1 MRFGD
6 KKVVLIDFYSYEI
19 GALESY
25 FEEMA
30 LKGWMLE
37 NVSNLYIKFKKIE
50 PRTIKYTIDVI
61 DEITDYGELDSDT
74 ALEYREKLKCLGW
87 SFSCEFKNLQIFYK
101 ENSHIEGSVSKKEK
115 EEIQCLFHRSL
126 NQLFLRILLIAVIA
140 FTQYISIFRR
150 KGLDYFASYGNL
162 LNLLFTVL
170 FTVVC
175 IIDLLRIIKFRI
187 NYNVKEK
194 GKSSF
199 WIRFKGISIL
209 MIFVLVFISLVNFL
223 FTSSIEDFNILL
235 TIFSVTSSISL
246 IGYLLHNKRDTLK
259 KKLTISS
266 CFILGIATV
275 FIINNFIIT
284 NIFKNKNNGV
294 KNRDYSL
301 GIKDF
306 NDEVYNE
313 EDIYIDEDNSFLA
326 HKMFYTA
333 NGKNM
338 RLSYELFESNYKWM
352 VNWNFN
358 KMMDWFEKKGISYRE
373 IETSL
378 PKDIKVY
385 TNENEKN
392 FILLSS
398 NKIIEIIGLDEVEN
412 KEEVISIVF
421 NKVFKDVE
429 EII

>member
-19 GALESY
+19 GVLESY

-37 NVSNLYIKFKKIE
+37 KVSNLYIKFNKIE
-50 PRTIKYTIDVI
+50 PKTIKYTIDVI
-61 DEITDYGELDSDT
+61 DGITSYGELDSHT

-101 ENSHIEGSVSKKEK
+101 ENRHIEGSVNKKEK
-115 EEIQCLFHRSL
+115 EEIQCFFHDSL
-126 NQLFLRILLIAVIA
+126 NQLFLRILLIAFIA
-140 FTQYISIFRR
+140 FNQYISIFRR

-175 IIDLLRIIKFRI
+175 IIDLFRIIKFRM

-194 GKSSF
+194 RKSSF

-209 MIFVLVFISLVNFL
+209 MIFILAFISLLNLL
-223 FTSSIEDFNILL
+223 FTSSIEDFNFLL
-235 TIFSVTSSISL
+235 IIFSVISIISL

-266 CFILGIATV
+266 CFILGIVTV
-275 FIINNFIIT
+275 FIINNFIIA

-301 GIKDF
+301 SIKDF

-326 HKMFYTA
+326 HKIFYTA

-398 NKIIEIIGLDEVEN
+398 NKIIEIIGLDDVEN